1 MTSRMRMRGETMPR
15 PAVFLDKDGT
25 LLADVPYNVDP
36 LQMRLAPGAC
46 DALRIFAELDLPL
59 YVISNQSGVAM
70 GKFSI
75 DALDIV
81 NKRLHE
87 LIRDCGAMLSGI
99 YWCTHHPEGSI
110 APYNQLCDC
119 RKPAPGMLLRAA
131 REHGVALEESW
142 FAGDILDDVEAGNR
156 AGCRTVLLDNGH
168 ETEWVDGAQRVP
180 TVRVGDLHEAAQFVL
195 RGGVAEPH
203 DTPIGRG
210 AAR

>member
-1 MTSRMRMRGETMPR
+1 MTSRMRMRGKTMHG

-59 YVISNQSGVAM
+59 YVISNQSGVAL

-81 NKRLHE
+81 GKQLHE
-87 LIRDCGAMLSGI
+87 LVCDCGAMLSGI
-99 YWCTHHPEGSI
+99 YWCTHHPVGSI
-110 APYNQLCDC
+110 APHNRPCEC

-131 REHGVALEESW
+131 RERGIALEESW

-156 AGCRTVLLDNGH
+156 AGCRTILIDNGN
-168 ETEWVDGAQRVP
+168 ETVWRRGPFREPERV
-180 TVRVGDLHEAAQFVL
+180 VANLHEAALAIQRSMF
-195 RGGVAEPH
+195 
-203 DTPIGRG
+203 GRELTT
-210 AAR
+210 

>member
-1 MTSRMRMRGETMPR
+1 MTFRIRARSNTMRR
-15 PAVFLDKDGT
+15 PAIFLDKDGT
-25 LLADVPYNVDP
+25 LLADVPHNVDP
-36 LQMRLAPGAC
+36 LLMRLAPGAR

-87 LIRDCGAMLSGI
+87 LVRDCGAMLSGI
-99 YWCTHHPEGSI
+99 YWCTHHPDGSV
-110 APYNQLCDC
+110 APHNRLCNC

-131 REHGVALEESW
+131 REHGIALEESW

-156 AGCRTVLLDNGH
+156 AGCRTLLIDNGN
-168 ETEWVDGAQRVP
+168 ETVWRRGLFRQPYYVVAN
-180 TVRVGDLHEAAQFVL
+180 LHDAAL
-195 RGGVAEPH
+195 TIRHSIRPEL
-203 DTPIGRG
+203 TT
-210 AAR
+210 

>member
-1 MTSRMRMRGETMPR
+1 MTSRMRKRGETMPR

-36 LQMRLAPGAC
+36 LLMRLVPGAYE
-46 DALRIFAELDLPL
+46 ALRILAELDLPL

-81 NKRLHE
+81 DKRLRE
-87 LIRDCGAMLSGI
+87 LVSDCGAMLSGI
-99 YWCTHHPEGSI
+99 YWCTHHPDGSI
-110 APYNQLCDC
+110 APHNRLCDC

-131 REHGVALEESW
+131 SDHGIALEESW

-156 AGCRTVLLDNGH
+156 AGCRTVLIDNGN
-168 ETEWVDGAQRVP
+168 ETVWRRDPFREPHCVVAN
-180 TVRVGDLHEAAQFVL
+180 LHEAALAIQHSVL
-195 RGGVAEPH
+195 RREL
-203 DTPIGRG
+203 TT
-210 AAR
+210 

>member
-1 MTSRMRMRGETMPR
+1 MTFRIRARSNTMRR
-15 PAVFLDKDGT
+15 PAIFLDKDGT
-25 LLADVPYNVDP
+25 LLADVPHNVDP
-36 LQMRLAPGAC
+36 LLMRLAPGAC

-87 LIRDCGAMLSGI
+87 LVRDCGAMLSGI
-99 YWCTHHPEGSI
+99 YWCTHHPDGSV
-110 APYNQLCDC
+110 APHNRLCNC

-131 REHGVALEESW
+131 REHGIALEESW

-156 AGCRTVLLDNGH
+156 AGCRTVLIDNGN
-168 ETEWVDGAQRVP
+168 ETVWRRGLFRQPYCVVAN
-180 TVRVGDLHEAAQFVL
+180 LHDAAL
-195 RGGVAEPH
+195 TIRHSIRPEL
-203 DTPIGRG
+203 TT
-210 AAR
+210 

>member
-1 MTSRMRMRGETMPR
+1 MRMRGKTMHG

-81 NKRLHE
+81 SKRLRE
-87 LIRDCGAMLSGI
+87 LVSDCGAMLSGI
-99 YWCTHHPEGSI
+99 YWCTHHPDGSI
-110 APYNQLCDC
+110 APHNRLCDC

-131 REHGVALEESW
+131 REHGITLEESW
-142 FAGDILDDVEAGNR
+142 FGGDILDDVEAGNR
-156 AGCRTVLLDNGH
+156 AGCRTILIDNGN
-168 ETEWVDGAQRVP
+168 ETVWRSGPFRKPERVVANLRDAALSIQHSM
-180 TVRVGDLHEAAQFVL
+180 VRREFTA
-195 RGGVAEPH
+195 
-203 DTPIGRG
+203 
-210 AAR
+210 